1 MGDDIRVEFTFAAAL
16 EAVALGTQATVGT
29 LVTGKSTL
37 WEITKFELE
46 LCIVE
51 LSDEGMAMVN
61 EVSPF
66 NEPIYI
72 HSSSYRHFTSTMP
85 TGTGGMYA
93 TLVPARFS
101 SLKSITFMPKIKFT
115 YKRCTS

>member
-16 EAVALGTQATVGT
+16 EAAVLGGQTTVGT
-29 LVTGKSTL
+29 LVTGKTTP
-37 WEITKFELE
+37 WEITNFEFQ

-66 NEPIYI
+66 N
-72 HSSSYRHFTSTMP
+72 
-85 TGTGGMYA
+85 
-93 TLVPARFS
+93 
-101 SLKSITFMPKIKFT
+101 
-115 YKRCTS
+115 